1 MAHFDKVAPITFAF
15 SMYSF
20 STSLIFA
27 FAFEDHFQSLV
38 CASYQQM
45 LLYMI
50 KSFHEDL
57 VVFLLNRVFLL
68 PKIRSSFQLA
78 STQVT
83 FHDFVYV
90 HAGYNRN
97 EQFRQASIFFF
108 SICFVTSLINT
119 STAALL

>member
-20 STSLIFA
+20 STSLISLSV
-27 FAFEDHFQSLV
+27 FEDHFQSPAY
-38 CASYQQM
+38 ASYQQM
-45 LLYMI
+45 SLYMI

-57 VVFLLNRVFLL
+57 VVSLLNRVSPH
-68 PKIRSSFQLA
+68 PKTRSSFQLT

-90 HAGYNRN
+90 RVDYNRN
-97 EQFRQASIFFF
+97 EQFHQASISFLF
-108 SICFVTSLINT
+108 N
-119 STAALL
+119 LLRYFTH